1 MGAKICQFG
10 VVHYRC
16 RCVCPDKAI
25 QCDVPDQHGRQVT
38 IERNPKP
45 FVTRRFADGDQ
56 VAVTIVGTWRTEK
69 GEHCD
74 TEWMEGPFGRPL
86 FTEGRAYMDAEEFE
100 LRDGSPTPHA
110 KRAKEWSGQERA
122 ALSAAQDEIEHRIS
136 ECESHRVLVDAV
148 RAERDAET
156 AWEQLTQGTHS
167 WSARESEAFL
177 RLSAARHHRRAVV
190 DSIGGA

>member
-1 MGAKICQFG
+1 MT
-10 VVHYRC
+10 
-16 RCVCPDKAI
+16 D
-25 QCDVPDQHGRQVT
+25 VT

-45 FVTRRFADGDQ
+45 FVTCRFADGDQ

-148 RAERDAET
+148 RAEREAEKEWYRLT
-156 AWEQLTQGTHS
+156 ADRHGWTDVE
-167 WSARESEAFL
+167 AEAFR
-177 RLSAARHHRRAVV
+177 RLHTARHHRRAVV